1 MCEFTFFFSWNI
13 FVCLSEVPKSI
24 HFNPV
29 ATFCL
34 LSSIPEF
41 NSSVKSV
48 CFLFLCKEQSF
59 LTAVRGKVLNTF
71 SVKDTQKIFQN
82 LISRAFGHHLLIS
95 KLHFPPNLTEV

>member
-1 MCEFTFFFSWNI
+1 MCEFTFFSWNI
-13 FVCLSEVPKSI
+13 VLCLSAVPKSI

-29 ATFCL
+29 ATFC

-82 LISRAFGHHLLIS
+82 LISRAFGHNLLIS